1 MTGSTKPH
9 SPHRHVFLNNKM
21 IHIFLIY
28 LILPPHRS
36 NHQFIM
42 LLCSSTT
49 STIISVS
56 SGVGIDVAS
65 AIGGFL
71 CHSNEDIWS
80 IYGGSSSGFILPS
93 GIDVTP
99 AYLEKQSKSVAV
111 CNTEARGGASDN
123 GHALE
128 WGSSTMG
135 SVQIQSAHTNRSCH
149 YSAWMAWLIEWCY
162 LFPSWSLHHT
172 IGTVNKNAVST
183 PGRQRVGVT
192 VSSARLKKSNRGVLV
207 RCVCVCYVCVTQCGF
222 LLPATTPPIPSAFSV
237 SAW

>member
-1 MTGSTKPH
+1 MS
-9 SPHRHVFLNNKM
+9 LNNKM

-28 LILPPHRS
+28 LILQPHRS

-80 IYGGSSSGFILPS
+80 IYGGSSTGFILPS

-135 SVQIQSAHTNRSCH
+135 SVRIQSAHTSRSCH

-162 LFPSWSLHHT
+162 IFPSWSLHHT
-172 IGTVNKNAVST
+172 IGTVNRKCCWHT
-183 PGRQRVGVT
+183 RQTKSGSYSEFSKT
-192 VSSARLKKSNRGVLV
+192 KKVKQACACAMCVLLSV
-207 RCVCVCYVCVTQCGF
+207 DFCYLL
-222 LLPATTPPIPSAFSV
+222 LLPQFPVLSV